1 MAMTGKC
8 EMPNC
13 RVQATGGEEGLPEVA
28 RARPGL
34 EAGQDQASTL

>member
-13 RVQATGGEEGLPEVA
+13 RVQATGGEEGLLEVA